1 MQSYQIYINFNK
13 KKLTVKI
20 NVTQNNEKESHH
32 YGVRISSKAPL
43 TEREIIK
50 LKKYLEDEGYIDAAI
65 KYYQA

>member
-20 NVTQNNEKESHH
+20 NIIRNNEKENYH
-32 YGVRISSKAPL
+32 YDLRVNSKEPL
-43 TEREIIK
+43 SEKEIQS
-50 LKKYLEDEGYIDAAI
+50 LRKYLEDEGYIDSAI